1 MVGWAKEQGIYVLLD
16 MHQDLYSRFIFAD
29 QAINYP
35 PYLQPGDGQD
45 GAPAWAVVT
54 DGWPAVAID
63 GQGPLNL
70 AVMAAVD
77 NFYDNLVIAGLPQGD
92 APGPGLQ
99 DHFIGAIALLAKRYR
114 LFLLFCLFSLFPIVH
129 HWLCRFKN
137 ESTVVGY
144 EIMNEPPPGFNFDL
158 IDFSSS
164 LLYPMYTRVI
174 QALTGVRDG
183 LPTCP
188 SSQPNSRDCA
198 YPSLGV
204 EDNRHLIFFEP
215 MAIRNQFDVSF
226 QNSAPFTSYPNLVFT
241 PHVYTHIFTIDQ
253 VLGLP
258 ATNNI
263 YPPSYDFAFTTARY
277 EANAMK
283 AAVLVTEFGGAA
295 HLDNI
300 TLIGTIEAQERGL
313 VRRPALSFSF
323 S

>member
-1 MVGWAKEQGIYVLLD
+1 M
-16 MHQDLYSRFIFAD
+16 
-29 QAINYP
+29 
-35 PYLQPGDGQD
+35 
-45 GAPAWAVVT
+45 
-54 DGWPAVAID
+54 
-63 GQGPLNL
+63 
-70 AVMAAVD
+70 
-77 NFYDNLVIAGLPQGD
+77 
-92 APGPGLQ
+92 
-99 DHFIGAIALLAKRYR
+99 
-114 LFLLFCLFSLFPIVH
+114 
-129 HWLCRFKN
+129 
-137 ESTVVGY
+137 VGY

-158 IDFSSS
+158 IDFSRS

-253 VLGLP
+253 VMGLP

-300 TLIGTIEAQERGL
+300 TLIGTIEAQERSL
-313 VRRPALSFSF
+313 VRRPALSFS
-323 S
+323 